1 MIIRISHQTGS
12 GLVVTYVQQVR
23 NLTRN
28 DTMEEQKD
36 NKEGAVVGI
45 VQSSYTG
52 PIPPP
57 EVIKGYESI
66 IPGSAE
72 RLLKMAEM
80 EQQHRFEI
88 DNQLTK
94 GYLSLNVRGQLLGFC
109 IVIVLIIAIV
119 YLTIYGHEYVAGGLT
134 IVAVSLAVIF
144 VLRKVPKN
152 IALKRE
158 ENS

>member
-1 MIIRISHQTGS
+1 
-12 GLVVTYVQQVR
+12 
-23 NLTRN
+23 
-28 DTMEEQKD
+28 MEEQKD